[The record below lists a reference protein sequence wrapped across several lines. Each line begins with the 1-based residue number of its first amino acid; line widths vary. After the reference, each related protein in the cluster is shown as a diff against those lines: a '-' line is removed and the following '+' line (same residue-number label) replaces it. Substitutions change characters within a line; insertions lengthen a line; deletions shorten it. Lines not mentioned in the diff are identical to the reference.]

1 MSFFRSKEID
11 IKKEKVDEIEA
22 FAEGKGLGE
31 RALGSKN
38 DEFNDVIDKVFVVNV
53 VIDEAIRYCKSI
65 RWLLLSIY
73 HTWPRNPLPTPIHL
87 LIVLL
92 RWSRR

>member
-31 RALGSKN
+31 RALGIRN

-65 RWLLLSIY
+65 VDFSFLSTIRGQETPSQRQYIY
-73 HTWPRNPLPTPIHL
+73 
-87 LIVLL
+87 
-92 RWSRR
+92 

>member
-1 MSFFRSKEID
+1 MRSRWLAIFLLSDAEVGIIFELSKDWDFFRSKEID

-38 DEFNDVIDKVFVVNV
+38 DEFNDVIDNVFVVNTV
-53 VIDEAIRYCKSI
+53 VD
-65 RWLLLSIY
+65 
-73 HTWPRNPLPTPIHL
+73 
-87 LIVLL
+87 
-92 RWSRR
+92 

>member
-38 DEFNDVIDKVFVVNV
+38 DEFNDVIDNVFVVNTV
-53 VIDEAIRYCKSI
+53 VD
-65 RWLLLSIY
+65 
-73 HTWPRNPLPTPIHL
+73 
-87 LIVLL
+87 
-92 RWSRR
+92 